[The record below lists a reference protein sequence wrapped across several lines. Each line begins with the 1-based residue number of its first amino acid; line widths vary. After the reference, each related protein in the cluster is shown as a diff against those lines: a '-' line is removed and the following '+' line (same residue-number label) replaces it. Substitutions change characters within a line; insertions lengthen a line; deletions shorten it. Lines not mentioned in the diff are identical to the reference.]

1 MVVEVV
7 YDRGWME
14 LVVMICDFFGAID
27 ASYAHFGL
35 PHDNHC
41 AENDLIISLKCAWKC
56 LSKCAGKL
64 FKIFFENVLG
74 NVSENLFQNVF
85 EKVFENVFF

>member
-41 AENDLIISLKCAWKC
+41 AENDLIISLKCA
-56 LSKCAGKL
+56 
-64 FKIFFENVLG
+64 
-74 NVSENLFQNVF
+74 
-85 EKVFENVFF
+85 